1 MSTTPTVFI
10 VDDDPAMRQSLRWL
24 TESVGLQVE
33 TFDTAEAFLDT
44 YSPERPGCLV
54 LDVRMPG
61 MSGLDLQTTLVE
73 RNVSIPVII
82 VTGHGE
88 VQSAVRAMKN
98 GAVNF
103 IEKPFSDQ
111 DLLDAVRHALDQ
123 DAQTRDSA
131 DARRQVAD
139 RFALLTPRERQV
151 LLLVVNGRANKQIA
165 AELEISQKTVEV
177 HRSHVMQKLQAQS
190 VAELVHMSMVIDDLL
205 TETRAGLGLAQR
217 ERAEPP
223 VGDNP

>member
-1 MSTTPTVFI
+1 MNANPTVYI

-24 TESVGLQVE
+24 TESVGLHVA
-33 TFDTAEAFLDT
+33 TFETAEAFLDN
-44 YSPERPGCLV
+44 YRAELPGCLV

-61 MSGLDLQTTLVE
+61 MSGLDLQTTLCD
-73 RNVSIPVII
+73 RHINLPIII

-88 VQSAVRAMKN
+88 VQSAVRAMKA

-111 DLLDAVRHALDQ
+111 DLLDAVRQALEQ
-123 DAQTRDSA
+123 DAAQREAADSRRDIEE
-131 DARRQVAD
+131 
-139 RFALLTPRERQV
+139 RFAMLTPRERQV

-165 AELEISQKTVEV
+165 AELNISQKTVEV

-190 VAELVHMSMVIDDLL
+190 VAELVHMAMKIDDLL
-205 TETRAGLGLAQR
+205 ADTRQTLGQGAPRATELSS
-217 ERAEPP
+217 
-223 VGDNP
+223 